1 MTSPFRIGVSPPL
14 DPARG
19 KLKFPSYD
27 LADLAADPAFE
38 IAYYDVATPL
48 AADALGGFDALVLLG
63 ERMAASSFPGDGRL
77 KLIAR
82 MGVGYDTVDVPGCTE
97 HGVALTITPP
107 AVARP
112 MAVAT
117 LNFLLSLANN
127 MMVKD
132 RITREGPAGW
142 AKRTDHHGLGLIG
155 RVFAMVGLG
164 NIGRETL
171 RLIKPLDMEVIVHD
185 PALSAADAAELGVR
199 LCDLDTIFREGD
211 FVSLHCPLTDGTR
224 HLVNAAR
231 LAQMKPTAYLI
242 NTARGPVVD
251 QAALYDALVAGTIAG
266 AGLDVLDPEPS
277 AADEAIAGLDN
288 VILAPHALGWTD
300 HMFAEMARLNMAAI
314 RAVAGGQNPDYVVN
328 REVLDDPA
336 FRAKLAG

>member
-1 MTSPFRIGVSPPL
+1 
-14 DPARG
+14 
-19 KLKFPSYD
+19 
-27 LADLAADPAFE
+27 
-38 IAYYDVATPL
+38 
-48 AADALGGFDALVLLG
+48 
-63 ERMAASSFPGDGRL
+63 
-77 KLIAR
+77 
-82 MGVGYDTVDVPGCTE
+82 
-97 HGVALTITPP
+97 
-107 AVARP
+107 

-199 LCDLDTIFREGD
+199 LCDLDTIFRGGR
-211 FVSLHCPLTDGTR
+211 FRQLALPVDGWHTL

-266 AGLDVLDPEPS
+266 AGWMSWTPNRRPPTRPSPASTMSSSRRTRWAGPITCSPKWRASTWPPFAPSPAVKPRLCGQSRGPRRPPS
-277 AADEAIAGLDN
+277 A
-288 VILAPHALGWTD
+288 P
-300 HMFAEMARLNMAAI
+300 
-314 RAVAGGQNPDYVVN
+314 
-328 REVLDDPA
+328 
-336 FRAKLAG
+336 LAG

>member
-1 MTSPFRIGVSPPL
+1 
-14 DPARG
+14 
-19 KLKFPSYD
+19 
-27 LADLAADPAFE
+27 
-38 IAYYDVATPL
+38 
-48 AADALGGFDALVLLG
+48 
-63 ERMAASSFPGDGRL
+63 
-77 KLIAR
+77 
-82 MGVGYDTVDVPGCTE
+82 
-97 HGVALTITPP
+97 
-107 AVARP
+107 
-112 MAVAT
+112 
-117 LNFLLSLANN
+117 
-127 MMVKD
+127 
-132 RITREGPAGW
+132 
-142 AKRTDHHGLGLIG
+142 
-155 RVFAMVGLG
+155 MVGLG

-277 AADEAIAGLDN
+277 AADAAIAGLDY